1 MKQIYLLSA
10 DENTSK
16 IEDEEKSKFLR
27 AILEYMNIP
36 ISEFWKTDDPL
47 TVDQRIKLR
56 SILSSYNISVI
67 DDLSGE
73 MQIYVE
79 KDLVG
84 DWHKPHY
91 KLKTDLRQID
101 PRKKYYLEMETNF
114 WTVFEDENTNE

>member
-10 DENTSK
+10 DENTAK
-16 IEDEEKSKFLR
+16 VEEEEKTKFLR
-27 AILEYMNIP
+27 AMLEYMNIP
-36 ISEFWKTDDPL
+36 ISEFWTTDDPL

-56 SILSSYNISVI
+56 SILSSYNVSVI

-84 DWHKPHY
+84 NWHKPYY

-101 PRKKYYLEMETNF
+101 PRKKYYLEMETDF
-114 WTVFEDENTNE
+114 WTIFEDENKNE